1 MRLDNRKA
9 DELRPVKITTGFV
22 SSVPG
27 SALIELGNTKVLC
40 TANWDLKVPDFLLN
54 KGKGWVTAEYGM
66 LPGSTSQRKPREART
81 GRPDGRTFE
90 IQRLIGR
97 ALRTVVD
104 MELLGEKTIWIDCD
118 VLQADGGT
126 RTAAITG
133 SFIALSITVK
143 KMMKEQLLI
152 KNPIRNY
159 LAAVSVGK
167 VNSKHRSDREHPP
180 GRSELML
187 DLSYAE
193 DSNAEVDMNV
203 VMTDKE
209 EIIEIQGTAEQKPFS
224 QANLIEMMALA
235 KKGILELI
243 ETQKKILTV
252 RY

>member
-1 MRLDNRKA
+1 MRFDNRKP
-9 DELRPVKITTGFV
+9 DELRPVKITTGFI

-66 LPGSTSQRKPREART
+66 LPGSTGQRKPREART

-97 ALRTVVD
+97 ALRAVVD
-104 MELLGEKTIWIDCD
+104 MELLGEKTIWVDCD

-133 SFIALSITVK
+133 SFIALYITVK

-167 VNSKHRSDREHPP
+167 VN
-180 GRSELML
+180 GELAL

-193 DSNAEVDMNV
+193 DSRAEVDMNV

-209 EIIEIQGTAEQKPFS
+209 EIIEIQGTAEHKPFPQS
-224 QANLIEMMALA
+224 NLIEMIALA
-235 KKGILELI
+235 KKGISELI

>member
-1 MRLDNRKA
+1 MRLDNRKP

-40 TANWDLKVPDFLLN
+40 TANWDLKVPDFLKD
-54 KGKGWVTAEYGM
+54 KGTGWLTAEYGM

-81 GRPDGRTFE
+81 GRADGRTFE

-97 ALRTVVD
+97 ALRAVVD

-133 SFIALSITVK
+133 SFIALSIAVK

-167 VNSKHRSDREHPP
+167 VN
-180 GRSELML
+180 GELML
-187 DLSYAE
+187 DLAYAE
-193 DSNAEVDMNV
+193 DSRAEVDMNV

-209 EIIEIQGTAEQKPFS
+209 DIIEIQGTAEEKPFS
-224 QANLIEMMALA
+224 QNNLIDMIALA
-235 KKGILELI
+235 KKGIAELI